1 MSRTSILGGEAG
13 RRGFFGA
20 GHSRARTVGLF
31 IAAPVGMLISII
43 QPVPNFFIGLG
54 LVGVVWIATA
64 TTHNGSLVTRGVT
77 RFRIRDARKRGTD
90 RFEPY
95 STAAWDETLEQAKK
109 DPRAARL
116 AAAGLRQMPD
126 GADGMGWL
134 EMRRSQP
141 GIAWHAPVGEEQ
153 YLSVAYSVTGQIKG
167 IESQAS
173 LESAAAAW
181 GKFQASLGSTV
192 SLARRVQTLTR
203 VLPPDSARHEAWVK
217 ANFDPDAPIDLL
229 RSYDQLLRQMQVG
242 AMIQRHYVVVC
253 WPLTPA
259 FKVAAGRFGKGRD
272 GWRALMT
279 GEVSSIQRRLIA
291 ARMGTV
297 QVLTA
302 RQTAA
307 VIRHMQNP
315 DVPIDQS
322 ADADPLNFGVPAP
335 RVDRSAHVVES
346 RDPVTGGDVV
356 WWHRTARIS
365 GHHMSTGERTSL
377 WTLPMLTGL
386 ARPIVRTLSLQRV
399 IIPAGEAKRSA
410 RRDAVSD
417 MSEQVAQSNAR
428 QLVDDDSKV
437 RLSAAQRRV
446 RDLRPGTGHHGVEW
460 IGHLTISARSRDELA
475 QAVRVVSEA
484 ADTGLGVTQLE
495 WLDSYQPAAS
505 GTTWPIGRG
514 LRPGG
519 RTLSDKLADQLA
531 GHGAKDAL

>member
-1 MSRTSILGGEAG
+1 MNRTSILGGEAG

-31 IAAPVGMLISII
+31 IATPVGMLMALV

-54 LVGVVWIATA
+54 LVGAVWIATA
-64 TTHNGSLVTRGVT
+64 NTHNGSWLSRWTT
-77 RFRIRDARKRGTD
+77 RFRIHDAKKRGVD

-95 STAAWDETLEQAKK
+95 SQAAWDVTLENAKT
-109 DPRAARL
+109 DPKGARRE
-116 AAAGLRQMPD
+116 AAALRQMPD

-134 EMRRSQP
+134 EMRRGQP

-153 YLSVAYSVTGQIKG
+153 YLSVAFAVTGQIKG
-167 IESQAS
+167 IESQTS
-173 LESAAAAW
+173 LENAAAAW
-181 GKFQASLGSTV
+181 GRFQASLGSTV

-217 ANFDPDAPIDLL
+217 ENLDPGAPVELL
-229 RSYDQLLRQMQVG
+229 RSYDQLLRQMQIG

-253 WPLTPA
+253 WPVTPA
-259 FKVAAGRFGKGRD
+259 FKVAAARFGKGRE
-272 GWRALMT
+272 GWRALMA
-279 GEVSSIQRRLIA
+279 GEVPSIQRRLVA

-297 QVLTA
+297 EVLTA
-302 RQTAA
+302 RQSAA

-315 DVPIDQS
+315 DFPIDQS
-322 ADADPLNFGVPAP
+322 ADVDPVNFGLPSP
-335 RVDRSAHVVES
+335 RVDRSAHIVES
-346 RDPVTGGDVV
+346 IDPATGEQVE

-365 GHHMSTGERTSL
+365 GQHMSTGERTSL
-377 WTLPMLTGL
+377 WTLPVLTGL

-399 IIPAGEAKRSA
+399 IIPAGEAKRAA

-417 MSEQVAQSNAR
+417 MSEQVAQAKAR
-428 QLVDDDSKV
+428 QLVDEDSEV

-446 RDLRPGTGHHGVEW
+446 RDLRPGSGHHGVEW
-460 IGHLTISARSRDELA
+460 IGHLTISARSRDDLA
-475 QAVRVVSEA
+475 QAVRVLSEA
-484 ADTGLGVTQLE
+484 ADTGLGVSRLE
-495 WLDSYQPAAS
+495 WLDSFQPAAS

-514 LRPGG
+514 LRSSG
-519 RTLSDKLADQLA
+519 RTVSDKLADQLA